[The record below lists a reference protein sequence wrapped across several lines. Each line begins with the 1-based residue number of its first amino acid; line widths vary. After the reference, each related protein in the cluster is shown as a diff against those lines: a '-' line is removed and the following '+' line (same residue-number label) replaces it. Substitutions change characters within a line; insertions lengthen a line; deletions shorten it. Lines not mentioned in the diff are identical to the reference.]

1 MSYRKMYTKPFIMAH
16 ATYTLL
22 LILTFFLPISYR
34 FNVMITVS
42 ILFALFDLVLWGKS
56 RKKPTEPKEP

>member
-1 MSYRKMYTKPFIMAH
+1 MSYRKTYKKPFFIGWLV
-16 ATYTLL
+16 YVLL
-22 LILTFFLPISYR
+22 LISGFFLPLHYR
-34 FNVMITVS
+34 FSFLITVS